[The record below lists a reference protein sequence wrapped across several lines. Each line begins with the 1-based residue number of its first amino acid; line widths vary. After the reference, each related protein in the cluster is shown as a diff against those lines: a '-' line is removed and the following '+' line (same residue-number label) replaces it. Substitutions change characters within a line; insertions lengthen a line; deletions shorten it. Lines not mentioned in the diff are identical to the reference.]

1 MALKDNW
8 INSLLRDERGDISSK
23 RITGIVSAI
32 VLWIIGVRM
41 AFSSTAL
48 TVSDTLI
55 NALAMLAS
63 VGLGLSSWDKF
74 TEMKKKVSKS
84 IKNPDDVSDPDEKY

>member
-1 MALKDNW
+1 MKDNW

-23 RITGIVSAI
+23 RITGILSAI
-32 VLWIIGVRM
+32 VLWIIGIRM
-41 AFSSTAL
+41 AFSPIAL

-63 VGLGLSSWDKF
+63 IGLGLSSWDKF
-74 TEMKKKVSKS
+74 TDMKKKISKS
-84 IKNPDDVSDPDEKY
+84 TKNSDDTENLDEKY

>member
-1 MALKDNW
+1 MSLKDNW
-8 INSLLRDERGDISSK
+8 INSLLKDERGEISSK
-23 RITGIVSAI
+23 RITGIISAL

-41 AFSSTAL
+41 AFSPIVL

-74 TEMKKKVSKS
+74 TEMKKKINKS
-84 IKNPDDVSDPDEKY
+84 IKNPDDIADPDEKY

>member
-1 MALKDNW
+1 MSLKDNW
-8 INSLLRDERGDISSK
+8 INSLLKDERGEISSK
-23 RITGIVSAI
+23 RITGIISAL

-41 AFSSTAL
+41 AFSPIVL

-74 TEMKKKVSKS
+74 TEMKKKVNKS
-84 IKNPDDVSDPDEKY
+84 IKNPDNIADPDEKY

>member
-1 MALKDNW
+1 MKNTW
-8 INSLLRDERGDISSK
+8 INSLLRDERGEISSK
-23 RITGIVSAI
+23 RITGIVSAV

-41 AFSSTAL
+41 AFSPVAL

-74 TEMKKKVSKS
+74 TEMKKKVGKS
-84 IKNPDDVSDPDEKY
+84 IKNPDDIADPDEKY